1 MAYSRYIDN
10 TNLAKALTELGFIEF
25 ESTLGSFDRS
35 SLLPSTQEFKAA
47 IRGYQQK
54 KGLQVDGLMGP
65 QTMGA
70 MANDLPKFEPIDVDG
85 QPNADPFEKYRTVNT
100 SGTAATPQDPAG
112 TGGTGGTFG
121 GGADHTTPD
130 STRFNGLPGHPEIWR
145 NTDTGQTYVVY
156 QVPDVD
162 PPIPL
167 LFTVAS
173 AKDLATF
180 FGDKSPKMDESFTQ
194 AQIDS
199 FGSMLWGSTDTIPDR
214 EGDPF
219 AGFVERLRRA
229 MEVQPWLDDDE
240 VWAVYAAAWLE
251 DRPVENW
258 ELASTEYWQGLNQA
272 ERQWIEVSASDP
284 AQSERIVQSNQIRI
298 TNMFRDLGVDNI
310 DDKIVDYM
318 ADQLSTGKWSDLY
331 LQEQIWILT
340 GSVTDEPLDGSLNM
354 FLTDETLTVDAAGL
368 RTTSVKDLFNQ
379 WLGPN
384 FPPTDNQLKEW
395 SSKMHRSPQQT
406 KDRLTEY
413 LRSQRL
419 ALFPEYQDDALTYQD
434 IAAPWRSF
442 AENMWGRTI
451 DETDSTFLEVLRLND
466 ATEAGKLLRREGI
479 ERNVGAV
486 RQEMISGVEA
496 QTQRVVNPI

>member
-10 TNLAKALTELGFIEF
+10 TNLAKALTELGFLEF
-25 ESTLGSFDRS
+25 ESMVGSLVDWPKPTS
-35 SLLPSTQEFKAA
+35 QEFKVA
-47 IRGYQQK
+47 IRAYQQK
-54 KGLQVDGLMGP
+54 NGLQVDGLMGP

-70 MANDLPKFEPIDVDG
+70 MANDLPKFEPLHTDG
-85 QPNADPFEKYRTVNT
+85 QPSADPFEKYRTRKET
-100 SGTAATPQDPAG
+100 IPQVPAG
-112 TGGTGGTFG
+112 AAGTGGTFG
-121 GGADHTTPD
+121 DGTDFTTPD
-130 STRFNGLPGHPEIWR
+130 ATRFNGLPGHPEVWR

-173 AKDLATF
+173 AKDLGTF
-180 FGDKSPKMDESFTQ
+180 FGDKTPKMDKSFTQ

-258 ELASTEYWQGLNQA
+258 ELASTDYWQGLNQA

-284 AQSERIVQSNQIRI
+284 SQAERIVQSNRMGI
-298 TNMFRDLGVDNI
+298 TDMFRDLGIDNI

-331 LQEQIWILT
+331 LQEQVWIMT
-340 GSVTDEPLDGSLNM
+340 GSGSDEPLDGSLNT
-354 FLTDETLTVDAAGL
+354 FLSDETLTVPDSTAM
-368 RTTSVKDLFNQ
+368 TTDVKSLFNQ

-384 FPPTDNQLKEW
+384 FPPTENQIKEW
-395 SSKMHRSPQQT
+395 TAKMRRSPQQT
-406 KDRLTEY
+406 RGSLTEY

-434 IAAPWRSF
+434 IAGPWRSF
-442 AENMWGRTI
+442 TENMWGQTI
-451 DETDSTFLEVLRLND
+451 DETDSTFLKVLRLND

-479 ERNVGAV
+479 ERNIGAV
-486 RQEMISGVEA
+486 RQDMISGVEA